1 MFSAS
6 SWFSL
11 FLPLHHTCPTFP
23 SGWDTHCSQKTTC
36 IPLRHIDSHTVL
48 HWCPHFSTH
57 CLQDSVS
64 PPFEAYIPADLL
76 DKYFLDTLPQHFPLI
91 HLFSKTNLYHLSW
104 HVVPLADFL
113 LIYPVLDLLIFWSCG
128 LMVFMKF
135 GKNYL
140 TNILKSIFSSIVFIP
155 SSWKSKY
162 MNVKL
167 FALIQ
172 EIINLLQY
180 FPLLFSSV
188 WIISL
193 SSSSPICSSIV
204 Y

>member
-64 PPFEAYIPADLL
+64 PPFEAYIPAGLL

-104 HVVPLADFL
+104 HVVPLAGFL
-113 LIYPVLDLLIFWSCG
+113 LIYPVLDLLIFWTCG

-140 TNILKSIFSSIVFIP
+140 TNILKSIF
-155 SSWKSKY
+155 
-162 MNVKL
+162 
-167 FALIQ
+167 
-172 EIINLLQY
+172 
-180 FPLLFSSV
+180 FPPLCSFPPLGNPNTWMLNCLLLFKKLSIFFNISPFFSV
-188 WIISL
+188 QFE
-193 SSSSPICSSIV
+193 
-204 Y
+204 